1 MLNTAKHRPEKQEE
15 KKTSEKK
22 KKRMKEWKD
31 EWEWGRERIR
41 TEENEVKKSE
51 LWIKY
56 DSKNEQSDGKYKG
69 VRRVIKKKGNEG
81 GLLKK
86 LVKLLWKIW
95 KYGVDRNVKD
105 YK

>member
-69 VRRVIKKKGNEG
+69 VRRVIKKKKEWRRIT
-81 GLLKK
+81 KK
-86 LVKLLWKIW
+86 ISKIAMKNLKIW
-95 KYGVDRNVKD
+95 SG
-105 YK
+105 